1 MMLMNMDGSDDEA
14 EEDHAQTE
22 KKTLSL
28 SIIAVLNQVI
38 LLIVLHDL

>member
-22 KKTLSL
+22 KKKRYHCQS
-28 SIIAVLNQVI
+28 
-38 LLIVLHDL
+38 